1 MKMIKQPAKK
11 TVKRNVGDKVIV
23 EEYCFDGRTTVP
35 IYTRATITKI
45 NRITM
50 HLEDENGYGI
60 LFDPR
65 ECDLV
70 AEEEIAAKAM
80 QRQEAMCAR

>member
-11 TVKRNVGDKVIV
+11 TVKRNIGDQVIV
-23 EEYCFDGRTTVP
+23 EDYCFDGRTTVP

-50 HLEDENGYGI
+50 HLEDENGYVI

-65 ECDLV
+65 ECDIV
-70 AEEEIAAKAM
+70 TEEEIAAKVM
-80 QRQEAMCAR
+80 QRQEMRMTR